1 MEEQKMKYRYLGSS
15 GLLMSRITLGTMTFG
30 APDWG
35 CDEGVAHAIIT
46 KYIEAGGN
54 TLDIADI
61 YAAGQSET
69 IVGNL
74 IPELNRDGLIIASKC
89 SLPSG
94 PAVTQFGANRKQII
108 SACEQSLRRLKTDYI
123 DLYHIHV
130 PDPITS
136 MEETLRAMDDLVR
149 QGKVRYTGS
158 SMFFGW
164 QLTKAHGI
172 SVKNNLEKM
181 VAGQYIYSLI
191 HRELERETIPAA
203 IDAGIGITCFSPLG
217 GGLLT
222 GKYQGQKKPLEG
234 SRASFRTDVDGPR
247 FWHSRGYKTA
257 EIVADIAK
265 ESDIPM
271 AKLAISWP
279 LGQSFVT
286 SVIIGVKN
294 LDQLNTN
301 LEPSDWDLP
310 QDVWGELEKRTRPEE
325 EYMTWYNKFNYNR
338 FFNASEYHDK
348 YVELI

>member
-1 MEEQKMKYRYLGSS
+1 MKYRYLGSS

-35 CDEGVAHAIIT
+35 CDEKVSHEIIK
-46 KYIEAGGN
+46 KYIDAGGN

-61 YAAGQSET
+61 YAGGRSEE

-74 IPELNRDGLIIASKC
+74 MPELNRDGLIIASKC

-108 SACEQSLRRLKTDYI
+108 SSCEKSLKRLKTDYI

-130 PDPITS
+130 PDSITPY
-136 MEETLRAMDDLVR
+136 EETLRALDDLVR

-164 QLTKAHGI
+164 QLTKAQGV
-172 SVKNNLEKM
+172 STACGLEKM

-203 IDAGIGITCFSPLG
+203 VDAGIGITCFSPLG

-222 GKYQGQKKPLEG
+222 GKYQGQEKPETG
-234 SRASFRTDVDGPR
+234 SRASFRTEVDGPR
-247 FWHSRGYKTA
+247 FWHPRGYKTA
-257 EIVADIAK
+257 EIVADV
-265 ESDIPM
+265 SDKSGIPM
-271 AKLAISWP
+271 TRLAIAWP
-279 LGQSFVT
+279 LGQKFVT
-286 SVIIGVKN
+286 SVIIGARNVEQFEEN
-294 LDQLNTN
+294 MA
-301 LEPSDWDLP
+301 PADWDLP
-310 QDVWGELEKRTRPEE
+310 RDVWEELVKRTRPEE
-325 EYMTWYNKFNYNR
+325 EYMTWYARLNANR
-338 FFNASEYHDK
+338 FFDAGEFHEVDTG
-348 YVELI
+348 

>member
-1 MEEQKMKYRYLGSS
+1 MKYRYLGSS

-35 CDEGVAHAIIT
+35 CDEQASHAIIR

-61 YAAGQSET
+61 YAGGQSEK

-74 IPELNRDGLIIASKC
+74 MRELNRDGLIIASKC

-94 PAVTQFGANRKQII
+94 PAITQFGANRKQIM
-108 SACEQSLRRLKTDYI
+108 SSCEKSLKRLKTDYI

-130 PDPITS
+130 PDPIS
-136 MEETLRAMDDLVR
+136 PLEETLRAMDDLVR

-164 QLTKAHGI
+164 QLSKAQGI
-172 SVKNNLEKM
+172 SAAYRLEKM

-222 GKYQGQKKPLEG
+222 GKYQGQHTPEAG
-234 SRASFRTDVDGPR
+234 SRASFRTEVDGPR
-247 FWHSRGYKTA
+247 FWHPRGYKTA
-257 EIVADIAK
+257 EIVEEVSNK
-265 ESDIPM
+265 SGIPM
-271 AKLAISWP
+271 AKLAIAWP
-279 LGQSFVT
+279 LGRKFVT
-286 SVIIGVKN
+286 SVIIGVRTLEQFEKN
-294 LDQLNTN
+294 M
-301 LEPSDWDLP
+301 EPADWDLP
-310 QDVWGELEKRTRPEE
+310 EDVWDELEERTRPEE
-325 EYMTWYNKFNYNR
+325 EYMTWYNKFNYDR
-338 FFNASEYHDK
+338 FFKASEFHD
-348 YVELI
+348 VDVDLI